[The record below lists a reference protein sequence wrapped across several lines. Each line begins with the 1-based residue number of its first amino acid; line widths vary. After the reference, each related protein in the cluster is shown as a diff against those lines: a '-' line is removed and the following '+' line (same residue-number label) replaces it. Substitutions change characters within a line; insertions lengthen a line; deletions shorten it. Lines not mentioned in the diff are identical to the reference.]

1 MLTIMY
7 EFWKDIQSV
16 SFLFA
21 LCSAGNSLQ
30 EQLPEEVEPQFEAKY
45 HEVGIVKEGNR
56 ITGAIVKEGTV
67 QNDTEWR
74 YVSYEEFLSL
84 VKRREIKHLQWDEDK
99 NRIALRKAK
108 VNSSIENIHS
118 VDSYFKHDVIFN
130 CRPDKNTIPCAIC
143 NILQVD
149 KVDTITMLIAS
160 GEKTDKLFQLIQ
172 QFVTAEP
179 KPIKY
184 TNSIRVILPFHQ
196 FQNFVIT
203 LIQKRFQVSYCM
215 ETAENFTLQ
224 HAYKNKIP
232 KKFRESP
239 EFVYEQVRRMIL

>member
-1 MLTIMY
+1 MY

>member
-1 MLTIMY
+1 MY

-99 NRIALRKAK
+99 DRIALRKAK

>member
-1 MLTIMY
+1 MY

-30 EQLPEEVEPQFEAKY
+30 EQLPEEVEPQFGAKY

-56 ITGAIVKEGTV
+56 ITGAIVKEGTM

-84 VKRREIKHLQWDEDK
+84 VKRREIKHLKWDEDK
-99 NRIALRKAK
+99 NRMVLRKAK
-108 VNSSIENIHS
+108 VNSVIENITS
-118 VDSYFKHDVIFN
+118 VESYFKHDVIFN
-130 CRPDKNTIPCAIC
+130 CKPSKDKIPCAIC

-172 QFVTAEP
+172 QFVTIEP

-184 TNSIRVILPFHQ
+184 INSIRVILPFNQ
-196 FQNFVIT
+196 CKNFIT
-203 LIQKRFQVSYCM
+203 TLARNGYKVSYCM

-239 EFVYEQVRRMIL
+239 EFVYEQVRRMIP

>member
-1 MLTIMY
+1 MVDDNFLNEVLRY
-7 EFWKDIQSV
+7 
-16 SFLFA
+16 SFVPTMCGA
-21 LCSAGNSLQ
+21 ENSLQ
-30 EQLPEEVEPQFEAKY
+30 ELLPEEFDHELKARY

-67 QNDTEWR
+67 QKDTEWHF
-74 YVSYEEFLSL
+74 VSYEEFLSL
-84 VKRREIKHLQWDEDK
+84 VKRREIKHLQWDKDK

-149 KVDTITMLIAS
+149 KIDTITMLLAS
-160 GEKTDKLFQLIQ
+160 GERTDSLFQLIQ

-179 KPIKY
+179 KPIEY

-196 FQNFVIT
+196 FQNFVTT
-203 LIQKRFQVSYCM
+203 LTQKRFQVSYCM
-215 ETAENFTLQ
+215 ESAENMTLQ

>member
-1 MLTIMY
+1 MY
-7 EFWKDIQSV
+7 EFWKDIQSA

-21 LCSAGNSLQ
+21 LCSAENSLQ
-30 EQLPEEVEPQFEAKY
+30 ELLPEEFEPKFEANY
-45 HEVGIVKEGNR
+45 HEVGIIKEGNA
-56 ITGAIVKEGTV
+56 ITGAIVKEGSV
-67 QNDTEWR
+67 LDDTEW
-74 YVSYEEFLSL
+74 VCLTYEEFLSL
-84 VKRREIKHLQWDEDK
+84 VKKREIKHLQWDESK

-149 KVDTITMLIAS
+149 KVDTITMLLAS
-160 GEKTDKLFQLIQ
+160 GERTDSLFQLLQ
-172 QFVTAEP
+172 QFLTTEP

-184 TNSIRVILPFHQ
+184 INSISVILLFNQ
-196 FQNFVIT
+196 FQNFVTT
-203 LIQKRFQVSYCM
+203 LNRKGFEVSYCM

-224 HAYKNKIP
+224 HTYKNRIP

-239 EFVYEQVRRMIL
+239 EFVYEQVRKMIR

>member
-1 MLTIMY
+1 MVDDNFLNEVLKYSFVPTMCSIEGMLR
-7 EFWKDIQSV
+7 ER
-16 SFLFA
+16 LH
-21 LCSAGNSLQ
+21 
-30 EQLPEEVEPQFEAKY
+30 EEVEPQFEAKY

-67 QNDTEWR
+67 QKDTEWH
-74 YVSYEEFLSL
+74 YVSYGEFLSL
-84 VKRREIKHLQWDEDK
+84 VKRKEIKHLKWDEDR
-99 NRIALRKAK
+99 NRMVLRKAK
-108 VNSSIENIHS
+108 VNSVIENITS
-118 VDSYFKHDVIFN
+118 VESYFKHDVIFN
-130 CRPDKNTIPCAIC
+130 CKPGKDKIPCAIC

-149 KVDTITMLIAS
+149 KIDTITMLIAS

-203 LIQKRFQVSYCM
+203 LTQKRFQVSYCM

-239 EFVYEQVRRMIL
+239 EFVYEQVRRMIP

>member
-1 MLTIMY
+1 MY

-30 EQLPEEVEPQFEAKY
+30 EQLPEEVEPQFGAKY

-56 ITGAIVKEGTV
+56 ITGAIVKEGTM
-67 QNDTEWR
+67 QKDTEWR

-84 VKRREIKHLQWDEDK
+84 VKRREIKHLKWDEDK
-99 NRIALRKAK
+99 NRMVLRKAK
-108 VNSSIENIHS
+108 VNSVIENITS
-118 VDSYFKHDVIFN
+118 VESYFKHDVIFN
-130 CRPDKNTIPCAIC
+130 CKPSEDKIPCAIC

-160 GEKTDKLFQLIQ
+160 GEKTDKFFQLIQ
-172 QFVTAEP
+172 QFVTTEP

-184 TNSIRVILPFHQ
+184 INSICVILPFNQ
-196 FQNFVIT
+196 CKNFIT
-203 LIQKRFQVSYCM
+203 TLARNGYKVSYCM